1 MELKEIKL
9 YRTAQIYLRR
19 KNKETLAKKREDRIN
34 AMVKALLLDKSP
46 KETIEDL
53 REVMEQVNIRLDEK
67 LKESLESVT
76 VISAYKKIK
85 K

>member
-1 MELKEIKL
+1 MELKELKI
-9 YRTAQIYLRR
+9 YRTAQLYIRR
-19 KNKETLAKKREDRIN
+19 KKKEALLKTREDRIN
-34 AMVKALLLDKSP
+34 AIVKALLLDKSP

-53 REVMEQVNIRLDEK
+53 KEVIEQVNIRLDEK
-67 LKESLESVT
+67 LTESLESVT